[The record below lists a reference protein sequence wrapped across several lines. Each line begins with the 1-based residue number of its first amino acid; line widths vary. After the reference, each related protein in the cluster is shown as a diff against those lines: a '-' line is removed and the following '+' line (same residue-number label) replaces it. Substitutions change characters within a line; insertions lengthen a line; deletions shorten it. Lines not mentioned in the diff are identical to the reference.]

1 MPRDKTAAKVLK
13 TVKKAA
19 RKGGI
24 LEQLTSKLSS
34 KEKQQLR
41 KAFKALDQ
49 EFIVEKANLL
59 KDSDRECACTK
70 KTSRR
75 RTDARATFESLS
87 KSSTSS

>member
-1 MPRDKTAAKVLK
+1 MPKDKTAPKVLK

-19 RKGGI
+19 GKGGV
-24 LEQLTSKLSS
+24 LDQLTSKLNN

-59 KDSDRECACTK
+59 KDSDRECACTAAPA
-70 KTSRR
+70 SRH
-75 RTDARATFESLS
+75 RA
-87 KSSTSS
+87 